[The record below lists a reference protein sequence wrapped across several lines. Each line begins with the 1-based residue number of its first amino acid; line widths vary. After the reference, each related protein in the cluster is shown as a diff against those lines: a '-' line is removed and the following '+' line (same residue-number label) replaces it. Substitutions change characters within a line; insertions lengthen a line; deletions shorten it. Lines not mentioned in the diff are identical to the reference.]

1 MALGFGHKSLKIK
14 RKKKMERKLEGR
26 CVNTDLSIGRELVDQ
41 VGIAFP
47 DNLNSL
53 FWFPRANFTESQ
65 GADEEAFT

>member
-1 MALGFGHKSLKIK
+1 
-14 RKKKMERKLEGR
+14 MERKLEGR